1 MSHAVEPM
9 STLESIKNNLSIAR
23 NLLVEGRDRYL
34 GVTRVAL
41 SIEQIYRKQR
51 HRAKFV
57 SAHDAHALLIAAH
70 EESAQKIV
78 ELCRENGAIWVKF
91 GQFLSCRPD
100 VLPMEYVMAL
110 QRLQNAAIPAPFE
123 AIHPM
128 IVAAWGEKWDERFK
142 AFDIKPSAAASV
154 AQVHRAVLRDGRQV
168 AVKFQ
173 LPDVRELFEQDSL
186 VFRSVAAIVSPLIR
200 EFDIRQMTDQLIKLT
215 LEELD
220 FRREAANLRKFT
232 ERAHM
237 PGIRIPLLVD
247 ELCSEKILVTDW
259 IDGTPMARYL
269 EQYPDKASAVLTR
282 LLHSYIQQVTQF
294 GVYHADP
301 HPGNFIVTD
310 TGDIAILDYGAIAYL
325 NKEETQNYGALLL
338 GLMGMPGV
346 PLGELF
352 RRAGFVC
359 ENQQVL
365 EEISYHFIGDNRREK
380 SVSDRLNDILERL
393 RSNRVVIPDSF
404 IAMARVIISVGGLM
418 KRYDVGF
425 EWSPVMAA
433 G

>member
-1 MSHAVEPM
+1 M

-57 SAHDAHALLIAAH
+57 SVHDAHALLIAAH
-70 EESAQKIV
+70 EESAHKIV
-78 ELCRENGAIWVKF
+78 DLCKENGAIWVKF

-110 QRLQNAAIPAPFE
+110 QSLQNSAIPAPFE

-128 IVAAWGEKWDERFK
+128 IVSAWGEKWDERFK

-154 AQVHRAVLRDGRQV
+154 AQVHRAVLKDGRQV

-247 ELCSEKILVTDW
+247 ELCTEKILVTDW
-259 IDGTPMARYL
+259 IDGMPMARYL
-269 EQYPDKASAVLTR
+269 EQHPEKASAVLTR

-294 GVYHADP
+294 GLYHADP

-310 TGDIAILDYGAIAYL
+310 NGDIAILDYGAIAHL
-325 NKEETQNYGALLL
+325 TKEETQNYGALLL

-352 RRAGFVC
+352 RKAGFVC

-393 RSNRVVIPDSF
+393 RTNRVTIPDSF

>member
-1 MSHAVEPM
+1 M

-57 SAHDAHALLIAAH
+57 SVPDAQALLIAAH

-78 ELCRENGAIWVKF
+78 DLCKENGAIWVKF

-110 QRLQNAAIPAPFE
+110 QALQNSAIPAPFE

-128 IVAAWGEKWDERFK
+128 IVTAWGDKWDERFK

-232 ERAHM
+232 ERTHM
-237 PGIRIPLLVD
+237 PGIRIPQLVD
-247 ELCSEKILVTDW
+247 DLCTEKILVTDW
-259 IDGTPMARYL
+259 IEGTPMSRYL
-269 EQYPDKASAVLTR
+269 EQHPDRAAAVLTR

-301 HPGNFIVTD
+301 HPGNFIVSD
-310 TGDIAILDYGAIAYL
+310 SGEIAILDYGAIAYL
-325 NKEETQNYGALLL
+325 SKEETQSYGALLL
-338 GLMGMPGV
+338 GLMGMPGA

-393 RSNRVVIPDSF
+393 RTNRVTIPDSF